1 MKLWRASV
9 SEAVLLGVLVL
20 TFLVMSRLSPHFLTP
35 QNLLEL
41 PRFFAEV
48 GLIAL
53 AMTLVILT
61 GGIDLSVGSIV
72 GLSAVVLGVLHQ
84 GGIAL
89 PLAALA
95 ALLVGLGAGLVNGFL
110 VTRVGIPPLIT
121 TLATMAVFR
130 GIALGISQGRAFRD
144 YPDYFF
150 FLGQGYVG
158 PFPVQLFL
166 FGALALAFAIL
177 LSRTAFGRKVY
188 AIGHNE
194 VAMRFMG
201 HDVDR
206 VKLAVYTLSGT
217 LSGLAALV
225 LVSRFSTAK
234 ADLGQ
239 GFELDAITAVVLGG
253 TSISGGVGGIWGTVL
268 GLLVVGAVR
277 NGMTLAFINADVQ
290 QMIIGGVLVASVALY
305 GLMDK
310 LAPMAR
316 RGREVGREAS

>member
-1 MKLWRASV
+1 MKAWRAST
-9 SEAVLLGVLVL
+9 SDAVLLGILFL
-20 TFLVMSRLSPHFLTP
+20 TFFIMSQISPHFLTV

-41 PRFFAEV
+41 PRFSAEV
-48 GLIAL
+48 GFIAL

-72 GLSAVVLGVLHQ
+72 GLSAVVLGKLHQ

-89 PLAALA
+89 PLAALV
-95 ALLVGLGAGLVNGFL
+95 ALLVGLGAGVLNGLL
-110 VTRVGIPPLIT
+110 VTRVGIPPLIA
-121 TLATMAVFR
+121 TLATLAIFR
-130 GIALGISQGRAFRD
+130 GIALGISQGQAFGH
-144 YPDYFF
+144 YPEYFF

-166 FGALALAFAIL
+166 FGFFALLFAFL
-177 LSRTAFGRKVY
+177 LSQTAFGRKIY

-194 VAMRFMG
+194 TAVRFMG
-201 HDVDR
+201 HDVNR
-206 VKLAVYTLSGT
+206 VKLAVYTISGVLS
-217 LSGLAALV
+217 SFAALV

-277 NGMTLAFINADVQ
+277 NGMTLAFINADIQ

-305 GLMDK
+305 GLIGR
-310 LAPMAR
+310 LNPR
-316 RGREVGREAS
+316 GQRGRGVREKVS